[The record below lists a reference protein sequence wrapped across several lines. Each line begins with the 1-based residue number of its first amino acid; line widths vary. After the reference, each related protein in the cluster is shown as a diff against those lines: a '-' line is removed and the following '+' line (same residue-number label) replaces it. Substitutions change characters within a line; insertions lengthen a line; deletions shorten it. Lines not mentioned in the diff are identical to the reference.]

1 MLYSHMVQ
9 NSRSMKGCMVNILL
23 ASAPYSAQKIN
34 IIGVSVILQM
44 YLADLTYQDIKATF

>member
-1 MLYSHMVQ
+1 MVQ

-44 YLADLTYQDIKATF
+44 YLADITYQDIKATF

>member
-1 MLYSHMVQ
+1 MVQ